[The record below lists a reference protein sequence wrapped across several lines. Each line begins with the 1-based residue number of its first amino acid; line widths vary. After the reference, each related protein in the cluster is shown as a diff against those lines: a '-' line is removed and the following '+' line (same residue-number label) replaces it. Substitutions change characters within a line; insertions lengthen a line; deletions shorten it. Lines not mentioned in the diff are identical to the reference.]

1 MQRGIARSYLLV
13 AAGLLRR
20 GRADSAEGVG
30 AQSGKGAHSTQD
42 GNPYGWLALGRG
54 ARGRGFGNQTT
65 FIWLEEECIDNTYLS
80 TI

>member
-30 AQSGKGAHSTQD
+30 VRICKVAHSTKD
-42 GNPYGWLALGRG
+42 GNPLGWHAHGTRSLGQ
-54 ARGRGFGNQTT
+54 ADHEEPAYMFG
-65 FIWLEEECIDNTYLS
+65 
-80 TI
+80 